1 MSETHINI
9 SSTHSIRKSRQA
21 AHSICETLLT
31 TCRYLRGSVAAQE
44 FLLKTNFQSEILT
57 LESSYASYIVQFLY
71 VSPQGCSQNKVAFN
85 LLKEFYSQQR
95 KFKSTHR

>member
-9 SSTHSIRKSRQA
+9 SSTHSIRKARQA
-21 AHSICETLLT
+21 AHSICETLQT
-31 TCRYLRGSVAAQE
+31 TCRSLRGSVAAQE

-71 VSPQGCSQNKVAFN
+71 VFPQECSQNKTMERMI
-85 LLKEFYSQQR
+85 L
-95 KFKSTHR
+95 